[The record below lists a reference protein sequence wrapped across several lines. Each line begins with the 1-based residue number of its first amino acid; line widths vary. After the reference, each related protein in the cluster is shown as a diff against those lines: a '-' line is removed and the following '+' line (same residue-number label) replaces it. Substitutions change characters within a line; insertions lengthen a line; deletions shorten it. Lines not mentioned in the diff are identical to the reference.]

1 MYEDKKQF
9 QHTSC
14 SLMGERRKTN
24 LVRVIGA
31 EIEIHHGRTQESHLA
46 QPHNAGENLPEEES
60 VLGNI
65 VPATL
70 SLLSEQIMNVPTRVK
85 D

>member
-1 MYEDKKQF
+1 MPAKHTIYEDKKQF

-31 EIEIHHGRTQESHLA
+31 EIEITMGGHKRATWLSPTTPEKTFQKRGQCWGTWHL
-46 QPHNAGENLPEEES
+46 PLCHCLVN
-60 VLGNI
+60 
-65 VPATL
+65 
-70 SLLSEQIMNVPTRVK
+70 K
-85 D
+85 